1 MRSRFTLASD
11 TKPFIASHYSMMS
24 IPSMQK
30 AVCVSNGLEFYV
42 FDIPTRVVVS
52 EVLDNFDFRK
62 YYTYQIQSGLY
73 SNLQKYVD
81 ATSHMSNKITANQ
94 TECHVDLSLH
104 EFLAFGHLCSGGLL

>member
-1 MRSRFTLASD
+1 
-11 TKPFIASHYSMMS
+11 MS

-42 FDIPTRVVVS
+42 FDIPTRIVVS

-81 ATSHMSNKITANQ
+81 ATSHMSNEITANQ

-104 EFLAFGHLCSGGLL
+104 EFLAFGHLCSGGLLQWLNILREIQG